1 MAAKPPPPKV
11 VPAKPSAEIHRARK
25 RGRTYGIVFGLA
37 AVVAGIGW
45 TDWWRAIPDDVQPT
59 FVGRGKCIDCHQQE
73 HKLWTGSHHNLAMQ
87 KATTETV
94 LGDFNDIEFEH
105 LGVQSRLFKRGDR
118 FFVNTEGPGG
128 KYDDFEVKYTFG
140 VTPLQQYMVEFDR
153 PEDMPDNEIARLQV
167 LRISWDTKAKK
178 WFHLDPP
185 DVSDRLAPDDD
196 LHWTG
201 VAQRWNN
208 MCADCHSTNLRRNY
222 DVKSGVYHTTF
233 TDIDVSC
240 ESCHGPGSLHV
251 QMAETPALFKW
262 DRKRGYGLAKLKD
275 KEHHVE
281 VEACASCHSR
291 RRTLCE
297 GYAGGMKLHD
307 YCAPEV
313 LSEAAYHA
321 DGQILDEVYEY
332 GSFVQSKMYHKGI
345 TCTDCHN
352 PHNLQLK
359 FEGNKL
365 CTSCHAHPA
374 GKYDT
379 PNHHHHKEGT
389 AGASCVECHMP
400 ATTYMAVD
408 PRRDHS
414 LRIPRPDLSVQL
426 KTPNACTSCHIKD
439 AKLPDDV
446 DRSGLKE
453 YADWLRKARE
463 GNAPIAAELAR
474 LDEWCDKAVDKW
486 FKAQR
491 KTDPHFAS
499 ILAAARRGDASAP
512 RKLREMLADRRIP
525 AIARATAALEL
536 SVSLEAGNSTNDA
549 LLQATKDADP
559 QVRAAA
565 AMSLAN
571 LSDETAL
578 TNGLSAALSDPVK
591 FVPIEA
597 ARGLAHLEGNNLKPA
612 DVPRRKRALDE
623 FKDSVLVEAD
633 RAHAHLVLG
642 SMYDAMGD
650 LKAAEEAYRTALQVE
665 PLVVGPRRNLAAVLD
680 RRIDQ
685 TLQEAKEAL
694 SQGQPRDKAQIE
706 QELAKL
712 NGEIRQLRRDELSL
726 LERNARL
733 APNLPSVQHQ
743 LGLSLYMHGRMEEAE
758 DALRK
763 AAELAPNDGFYNY
776 HLAIFYRDTGKNTEA
791 LKHARRAAELRPE
804 TSAYQQLV
812 SELERER

>member
-1 MAAKPPPPKV
+1 MAIAKV
-11 VPAKPSAEIHRARK
+11 VLVEDEKNPSTEFRAQLK
-25 RGRTYGIVFGLA
+25 KEGFEVTACVGGFDALDELGSHGADI
-37 AVVAGIGW
+37 VVA
-45 TDWWRAIPDDVQPT
+45 
-59 FVGRGKCIDCHQQE
+59 
-73 HKLWTGSHHNLAMQ
+73 
-87 KATTETV
+87 
-94 LGDFNDIEFEH
+94 
-105 LGVQSRLFKRGDR
+105 
-118 FFVNTEGPGG
+118 
-128 KYDDFEVKYTFG
+128 
-140 VTPLQQYMVEFDR
+140 
-153 PEDMPDNEIARLQV
+153 
-167 LRISWDTKAKK
+167 
-178 WFHLDPP
+178 
-185 DVSDRLAPDDD
+185 
-196 LHWTG
+196 
-201 VAQRWNN
+201 
-208 MCADCHSTNLRRNY
+208 STNL
-222 DVKSGVYHTTF
+222 S
-233 TDIDVSC
+233 
-240 ESCHGPGSLHV
+240 
-251 QMAETPALFKW
+251 
-262 DRKRGYGLAKLKD
+262 
-275 KEHHVE
+275 
-281 VEACASCHSR
+281 
-291 RRTLCE
+291 
-297 GYAGGMKLHD
+297 
-307 YCAPEV
+307 
-313 LSEAAYHA
+313 
-321 DGQILDEVYEY
+321 
-332 GSFVQSKMYHKGI
+332 
-345 TCTDCHN
+345 
-352 PHNLQLK
+352 
-359 FEGNKL
+359 
-365 CTSCHAHPA
+365 
-374 GKYDT
+374 
-379 PNHHHHKEGT
+379 
-389 AGASCVECHMP
+389 
-400 ATTYMAVD
+400 D
-408 PRRDHS
+408 P
-414 LRIPRPDLSVQL
+414 
-426 KTPNACTSCHIKD
+426 
-439 AKLPDDV
+439 
-446 DRSGLKE
+446 
-453 YADWLRKARE
+453 
-463 GNAPIAAELAR
+463 
-474 LDEWCDKAVDKW
+474 
-486 FKAQR
+486 
-491 KTDPHFAS
+491 
-499 ILAAARRGDASAP
+499 
-512 RKLREMLADRRIP
+512 
-525 AIARATAALEL
+525 
-536 SVSLEAGNSTNDA
+536 VSLEAGNSTNDA

-591 FVPIEA
+591 FVRIEA